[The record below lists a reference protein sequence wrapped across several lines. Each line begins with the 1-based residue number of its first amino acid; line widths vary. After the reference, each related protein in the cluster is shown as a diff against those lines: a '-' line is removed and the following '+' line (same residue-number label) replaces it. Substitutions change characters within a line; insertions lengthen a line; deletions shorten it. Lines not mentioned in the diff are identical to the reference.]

1 MFLIRMIFKRH
12 SLYWY
17 IMLRKLIKLS
27 IEVVNVGTNSYIF
40 LSMYMFFVCKKKGK
54 IKERKKK
61 GPMTRD

>member
-1 MFLIRMIFKRH
+1 
-12 SLYWY
+12 
-17 IMLRKLIKLS
+17 MLRKLIKLS

-40 LSMYMFFVCKKKGK
+40 LSMYLFFVCKKKGK